1 MNELLQGLVDEDDA
15 DERGEG
21 FLREACD
28 VTDEWAGVS
37 GHQQQTEE
45 RRPQPDTRP
54 EGQVRQPVFPAN
66 KHRQPGLNAN
76 TVWRLHRPYVLWVT
90 GQFGERLQVWR
101 GPCYEVSKVF
111 WVVAKQILGCS
122 GWFLSI

>member
-21 FLREACD
+21 LLREACD

-66 KHRQPGLNAN
+66 TDTVSLDWTLTQSEGCTGLIYSE
-76 TVWRLHRPYVLWVT
+76 LLDSL
-90 GQFGERLQVWR
+90 ERDCKSEGTQALLR
-101 GPCYEVSKVF
+101 GF
-111 WVVAKQILGCS
+111 
-122 GWFLSI
+122 